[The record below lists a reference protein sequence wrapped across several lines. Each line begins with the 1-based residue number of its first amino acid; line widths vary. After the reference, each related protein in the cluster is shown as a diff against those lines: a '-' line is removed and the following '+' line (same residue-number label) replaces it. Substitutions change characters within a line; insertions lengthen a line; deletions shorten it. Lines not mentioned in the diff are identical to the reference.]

1 VDEAGRPTEPSAA
14 ADDSD
19 NGTGSVPGVPPLPAD
34 QIGRTK
40 TGSPYALGYRSG
52 LAASSGENGSAKGG
66 GPMGD
71 NSAISNSADGD
82 PVDSGTAGHPAG
94 SLYGNK
100 PLNGELLSGAAATLS
115 DKLDSGRQAMR
126 QAATATTSW
135 FANRA
140 GAQMATRPQAEASS
154 QPLPPRPGSPSSS
167 PSPASAA
174 SPWTSSAA
182 TSAAAQSAGAVGA
195 VGAGAAS
202 GVGANARAA
211 GYASSA
217 KPAWQNRVT
226 GSDRRPDPPRQSRRQ
241 AHLTLA
247 RVEPWSVMKFSFY
260 ASIVAFIVL
269 FVAITVLYMTLSAL
283 GVFTS
288 LQHTV
293 STITSSQGTA
303 GTNITGW
310 FSATKILGWTGFLGA
325 LNIILI
331 TALSTIGAVIY
342 NLIAHVSGGI
352 EVTLRET
359 D

>member
-1 VDEAGRPTEPSAA
+1 MDEAGRPTDPLVT
-14 ADDSD
+14 ADDRGG
-19 NGTGSVPGVPPLPAD
+19 NGAGSAPGVPPLPAD

-40 TGSPYALGYRSG
+40 AGSPYALGYRSG

-66 GPMGD
+66 GPMAD

-82 PVDSGTAGHPAG
+82 PVDSGSPGGPAG
-94 SLYGNK
+94 SLYGNRS
-100 PLNGELLSGAAATLS
+100 LNGQLFSGAAATLS
-115 DKLDSGRQAMR
+115 GKLDSGRQAMR
-126 QAATATTSW
+126 QAAAATTSW
-135 FANRA
+135 FASRA
-140 GAQMATRPQAEASS
+140 GTQTATRPRAEASS
-154 QPLPPRPGSPSSS
+154 QPLPPRPVRPPSS
-167 PSPASAA
+167 PSPASAS
-174 SPWTSSAA
+174 SPWTSLAA
-182 TSAAAQSAGAVGA
+182 ASAAAQSAGAT
-195 VGAGAAS
+195 GAGAAS
-202 GVGANARAA
+202 GPGANARAA

-217 KPAWQNRVT
+217 TPAWQNRAT
-226 GSDRRPDPPRQSRRQ
+226 GPDRRPDPPRRGRRQ

-247 RVEPWSVMKFSFY
+247 RVEPWSVMKFSFV
-260 ASIVAFIVL
+260 ASVVAFIVL

-303 GTNITGW
+303 GTNISVW
-310 FSATKILGWTGFLGA
+310 FSASRILGWTGILGA
-325 LNIILI
+325 LNIVLI

>member
-1 VDEAGRPTEPSAA
+1 MDEAGQPTKPPVTADGSGAGSA
-14 ADDSD
+14 
-19 NGTGSVPGVPPLPAD
+19 PGVPPLPAD

-40 TGSPYALGYRSG
+40 AGSPYALGYRSG

-66 GPMGD
+66 GPMAG

-82 PVDSGTAGHPAG
+82 PVDSDSPGGPAG
-94 SLYGNK
+94 SLYGNR

-126 QAATATTSW
+126 QAAAATTSW

-140 GAQMATRPQAEASS
+140 GTQTATRPQAEASS
-154 QPLPPRPGSPSSS
+154 QPRPPRPVSPSSS
-167 PSPASAA
+167 PSPASAS
-174 SPWTSSAA
+174 SPWSSSAA
-182 TSAAAQSAGAVGA
+182 ASAAAQPA
-195 VGAGAAS
+195 GAGAAAS
-202 GVGANARAA
+202 AGADARAA

-217 KPAWQNRVT
+217 TPAWQNRVT
-226 GSDRRPDPPRQSRRQ
+226 GPDRRPDPPRRSRRQ
-241 AHLTLA
+241 AHLTLV

-269 FVAITVLYMTLSAL
+269 FVAITVLYMSLSAL

-288 LQHTV
+288 LQHTI

-303 GTNITGW
+303 GTNISGW
-310 FSATKILGWTGFLGA
+310 FSASRILGWTGILGA
-325 LNIILI
+325 LNIVLI
-331 TALSTIGAVIY
+331 TALSTIGAVVY
-342 NLIAHVSGGI
+342 NLIAHVSGGV

>member
-1 VDEAGRPTEPSAA
+1 
-14 ADDSD
+14 
-19 NGTGSVPGVPPLPAD
+19 VPPLPAD

-40 TGSPYALGYRSG
+40 AGSPYALGYRSG
-52 LAASSGENGSAKGG
+52 LAGSSGENGSAKGG

-71 NSAISNSADGD
+71 NSAISSSTDSD
-82 PVDSGTAGHPAG
+82 PVDSGSPGVPAG
-94 SLYGNK
+94 SPYGNR
-100 PLNGELLSGAAATLS
+100 PLNGELLSGAAAALS

-135 FANRA
+135 FASRA
-140 GAQMATRPQAEASS
+140 GAQTATRPRAEVSS
-154 QPLPPRPGSPSSS
+154 QPLPPQPVSPSSAPS
-167 PSPASAA
+167 PPPASA
-174 SPWTSSAA
+174 SWTSSAA
-182 TSAAAQSAGAVGA
+182 ASAAAQSAGAIGA
-195 VGAGAAS
+195 ESAS
-202 GVGANARAA
+202 GAGANARAA

-217 KPAWQNRVT
+217 TPAWQNRVT
-226 GSDRRPDPPRQSRRQ
+226 GPDRRPDPPRRSRRQ

-247 RVEPWSVMKFSFY
+247 RVEPWSVMKFSAY

-293 STITSSQGTA
+293 SSITSSQGTA
-303 GTNITGW
+303 GTNISGW
-310 FSATKILGWTGFLGA
+310 FSASRILGWTGILGA
-325 LNIILI
+325 LNIVLI